1 MWVLV
6 FVLVRALVWVL
17 MCVPV
22 FVLVCVSGHAC
33 ARACFCVCASVRDS
47 MDSYGLPAFCACV
60 GVCFGVRHDSL
71 IKVPLR
77 QPNRRVHA
85 WHPGK
90 PAADEVADQ

>member
-1 MWVLV
+1 
-6 FVLVRALVWVL
+6 

-22 FVLVCVSGHAC
+22 FVLVCVSVHAC
-33 ARACFCVCASVRDS
+33 VRASVCASVRDS
-47 MDSYGLPAFCACV
+47 VDSYGGACVCACV
-60 GVCFGVRHDSL
+60 GACLGVRHDSL

>member
-1 MWVLV
+1 M
-6 FVLVRALVWVL
+6 LVR
-17 MCVPV
+17 
-22 FVLVCVSGHAC
+22 VLVCVCS
-33 ARACFCVCASVRDS
+33 SVRDS
-47 MDSYGLPAFCACV
+47 MDSYGGACVCACV
-60 GVCFGVRHDSL
+60 GVCFGVRRDSL

>member
-6 FVLVRALVWVL
+6 FVLVRALVWAL

-22 FVLVCVSGHAC
+22 FVLVCVSVNAC
-33 ARACFCVCASVRDS
+33 ARACVCASVRDS
-47 MDSYGLPAFCACV
+47 VDSYGGACV
-60 GVCFGVRHDSL
+60 CARVGACLGVRHDSL